1 MHFTIFLSA
10 FVHVMCKIHISNHC
24 SRKHGAGPTVNRAVS
39 SVASVENPRAC
50 HPENPFWTVGFPGGS
65 EVKASASNAGDLGS
79 IPGLRRSP
87 GEGNGNPLRYSCLE
101 NPVDGGAWWV
111 TVHGVTKSRTW
122 LSDFTFTLRGW
133 SGCYS
138 SLSAQG
144 GRASMGTLEPW
155 PARTPESRV
164 LRGLSKSALGESW
177 RWSGQES
184 WHWTTESAVTDGA
197 ESEGEW
203 ITAFQRAFA
212 IKSGQPDFSS
222 LFWVSLPWGRLF
234 LLHSGMFLQE
244 DGNQGHRWTSKAFD
258 FKMFEG

>member
-24 SRKHGAGPTVNRAVS
+24 SRKHGAGPTVSRAVS

-87 GEGNGNPLRYSCLE
+87 GEGNDNPLQYSCLE

-111 TVHGVTKSRTW
+111 TIHGVTKSRTW

-164 LRGLSKSALGESW
+164 LRGLLECPWRELAVVRSGELTLNYWISSYWRCRVRGRMNYCISKGLCNK
-177 RWSGQES
+177 
-184 WHWTTESAVTDGA
+184 V
-197 ESEGEW
+197 
-203 ITAFQRAFA
+203 RATWLF
-212 IKSGQPDFSS
+212 IPLLS
-222 LFWVSLPWGRLF
+222 LPPVRQAVSLTQWDVSTR
-234 LLHSGMFLQE
+234 
-244 DGNQGHRWTSKAFD
+244 RWKSRA
-258 FKMFEG
+258 